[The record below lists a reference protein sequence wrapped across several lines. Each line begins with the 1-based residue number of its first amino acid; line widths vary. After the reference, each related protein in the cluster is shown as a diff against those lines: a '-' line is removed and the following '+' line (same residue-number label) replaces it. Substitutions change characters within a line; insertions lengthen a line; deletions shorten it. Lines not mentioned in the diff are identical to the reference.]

1 MNFSHPL
8 VQHFAPESSRLMNT
22 KFPIHL
28 STLLLS
34 LLFACQASAE
44 ESLDH
49 VTVTGKATIQ
59 VTPDEMTWNIQIKNT
74 EKKLEA
80 AAETHAT
87 TVTQVLGY
95 LKELAIPP
103 QDIQTSGMQFGESW
117 TYEVRE
123 RVKNGYFASTNI
135 SFKVSDLSKY
145 KELWIGISKLPH
157 VSLTGVSYD
166 NTRRIE
172 FRNETRIKALRA
184 AKSKAES
191 LAEALGSKIGR
202 PLSIVETSES
212 YGVTSNFM
220 TSNAM
225 ARAPNSASETT
236 NLALGQIPINA
247 QVKVTFLLITE

>member
-1 MNFSHPL
+1 
-8 VQHFAPESSRLMNT
+8 MNT

-117 TYEVRE
+117 TYEGRE
-123 RVKNGYFASTNI
+123 RVKNGYFASPI
-135 SFKVSDLSKY
+135 FHSKSV
-145 KELWIGISKLPH
+145 IFQ
-157 VSLTGVSYD
+157 
-166 NTRRIE
+166 NTRNCGSE
-172 FRNETRIKALRA
+172 FR
-184 AKSKAES
+184 
-191 LAEALGSKIGR
+191 
-202 PLSIVETSES
+202 S
-212 YGVTSNFM
+212 YLM
-220 TSNAM
+220 C
-225 ARAPNSASETT
+225 R
-236 NLALGQIPINA
+236 
-247 QVKVTFLLITE
+247 

>member
-1 MNFSHPL
+1 M
-8 VQHFAPESSRLMNT
+8 
-22 KFPIHL
+22 
-28 STLLLS
+28 
-34 LLFACQASAE
+34 
-44 ESLDH
+44 
-49 VTVTGKATIQ
+49 
-59 VTPDEMTWNIQIKNT
+59 
-74 EKKLEA
+74 
-80 AAETHAT
+80 
-87 TVTQVLGY
+87 
-95 LKELAIPP
+95 
-103 QDIQTSGMQFGESW
+103 
-117 TYEVRE
+117 
-123 RVKNGYFASTNI
+123 
-135 SFKVSDLSKY
+135 
-145 KELWIGISKLPH
+145 
-157 VSLTGVSYD
+157 SLTGVSYD